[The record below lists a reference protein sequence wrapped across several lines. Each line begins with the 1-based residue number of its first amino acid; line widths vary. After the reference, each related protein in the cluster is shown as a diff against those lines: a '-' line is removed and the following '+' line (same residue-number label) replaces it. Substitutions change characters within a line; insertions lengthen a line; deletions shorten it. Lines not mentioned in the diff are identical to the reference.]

1 MMSCILFI
9 KAARYM
15 DALLSS
21 DFGPL
26 THTAKAQTNPAFPAA
41 QMNPAHEP
49 LAGRVAIVTGGSGGI
64 GSAVATHL
72 ASLGARVVVGYI
84 GDSAPADHLVAS
96 LNSSSAAA
104 DNHREPPRAVA
115 VAVAV
120 DVSDPAQVAQLFDA
134 AEAAF
139 GPDLHVLVAAA
150 GDASYPRIADTSPE
164 QWDRAFG
171 VNARGTFLC
180 CREAARRLARGGAGR
195 IVTFSSSNVA
205 SLRPGYGAYVA
216 TKAAVE
222 AMTKVLAKEL
232 GGTGITANA
241 VAPGPVA
248 TPMFYAGKSEER
260 VAAAARECP
269 MGRVADPADVAP
281 VVGFLCTDAAGWING
296 QVIRVN
302 GGYV

>member
-1 MMSCILFI
+1 MATSNGNGNGSH
-9 KAARYM
+9 AA
-15 DALLSS
+15 AT
-21 DFGPL
+21 P
-26 THTAKAQTNPAFPAA
+26 P
-41 QMNPAHEP
+41 EP
-49 LAGRVAIVTGGSGGI
+49 LRGRVAIVTGGSGGI
-64 GSAVATHL
+64 GAAVTAHL
-72 ASLGARVVVGYI
+72 ASLGARVVVGYV
-84 GDSAPADHLVAS
+84 GDPSPAERLVAS
-96 LNSSSAAA
+96 LNSDDS
-104 DNHREPPRAVA
+104 PPRAAA
-115 VAVAV
+115 VAA
-120 DVSDPAQVAQLFDA
+120 DVSEPEQVASLFDA

-139 GPDLHVLVAAA
+139 GPDLHVVVAAA
-150 GDASYPRIADTSPE
+150 GVQDASYPSIADTTPE
-164 QWDRAFG
+164 QWDAAFA
-171 VNARGTFLC
+171 VNARGAFLC
-180 CREAARRLARGGAGR
+180 CREAARRVARGGGGR

-232 GGTGITANA
+232 AGTGITANS

-248 TPMFYAGKSEER
+248 TPMFYAGKTEER

-269 MGRVADPADVAP
+269 MGRIGQPEDVAK

>member
-1 MMSCILFI
+1 MNSTTTTTPSADGSNSVLL
-9 KAARYM
+9 AA
-15 DALLSS
+15 
-21 DFGPL
+21 GHQQPL
-26 THTAKAQTNPAFPAA
+26 H
-41 QMNPAHEP
+41 
-49 LAGRVAIVTGGSGGI
+49 GRVAIVTGGAGGI
-64 GSAVATHL
+64 GAAVTSHL

-84 GDSAPADHLVAS
+84 GDPAPADNLVAT
-96 LNSSSAAA
+96 LNTTSSGP
-104 DNHREPPRAVA
+104 NRAIA
-115 VAVAV
+115 VCA
-120 DVSDPAQVAQLFDA
+120 DVSDPAQVERLFDA

-139 GPDLHVLVAAA
+139 GAELHIVVAAA
-150 GDASYPRIADTSPE
+150 GFQDAAYPAIADTDPE

-180 CREAARRLARGGAGR
+180 CRQAARRLVRGGRGGR
-195 IVTFSSSNVA
+195 VVTFSSSNVG

-232 GGTGITANA
+232 AGTGITANSL
-241 VAPGPVA
+241 APGPVA

-260 VAAAARECP
+260 VRAVASECP
-269 MGRVADPADVAP
+269 MKRIGEPEDVAP
-281 VVGFLCTDAAGWING
+281 VVGFLCSDAAGWVNG

>member
-1 MMSCILFI
+1 
-9 KAARYM
+9 
-15 DALLSS
+15 
-21 DFGPL
+21 
-26 THTAKAQTNPAFPAA
+26 
-41 QMNPAHEP
+41 MNPAHEP

-84 GDSAPADHLVAS
+84 GDSAPADQLVAS
-96 LNSSSAAA
+96 LNSSSAPAPAPA
-104 DNHREPPRAVA
+104 DNDSRPPPRAVA
-115 VAVAV
+115 VSV

-150 GDASYPRIADTSPE
+150 GVQDASYPRIADTSPE

-180 CREAARRLARGGAGR
+180 CREAARRLSRGGAGR

-269 MGRVADPADVAP
+269 MGRVAEPADVAP

>member
-1 MMSCILFI
+1 MATSNG
-9 KAARYM
+9 
-15 DALLSS
+15 SQ
-21 DFGPL
+21 
-26 THTAKAQTNPAFPAA
+26 HPAA
-41 QMNPAHEP
+41 TPPEP
-49 LAGRVAIVTGGSGGI
+49 LRGRVAIVTGGSGGI
-64 GSAVATHL
+64 GAAVTAHL
-72 ASLGARVVVGYI
+72 ASLGARVVVGYV
-84 GDSAPADHLVAS
+84 GDPAPAEQLVAA
-96 LNSSSAAA
+96 LNSGSGA
-104 DNHREPPRAVA
+104 PRAVA
-115 VAVAV
+115 VGA
-120 DVSDPAQVAQLFDA
+120 DVSDPAQVARLFDA
-134 AEAAF
+134 AQAAF

-150 GDASYPRIADTSPE
+150 GVQDAAYPSIADTMPE

-171 VNARGTFLC
+171 VNARGAFLC

-195 IVTFSSSNVA
+195 IVTFSSSNVG

-232 GGTGITANA
+232 AGTGITANS

-260 VAAAARECP
+260 VAAVARECP
-269 MGRVADPADVAP
+269 MGRIGEPDDVAP

>member
-1 MMSCILFI
+1 MVSEGDMV
-9 KAARYM
+9 
-15 DALLSS
+15 
-21 DFGPL
+21 
-26 THTAKAQTNPAFPAA
+26 FPQQ
-41 QMNPAHEP
+41 QMNNNPPPHELP
-49 LAGRVAIVTGGSGGI
+49 LGGRVAIVTGGSGGI

-84 GDSAPADHLVAS
+84 GDPAPADQLVAA
-96 LNSSSAAA
+96 LN
-104 DNHREPPRAVA
+104 DNKDQPRAVA
-115 VAVAV
+115 VAA
-120 DVSDPAQVAQLFDA
+120 DVSDPAQVARLFDA

-150 GDASYPRIADTSPE
+150 GVQDASYPRIADTSPE
-164 QWDRAFG
+164 QWDHAFG

-248 TPMFYAGKSEER
+248 TPMFFAGKSEER

-269 MGRVADPADVAP
+269 MGRVAEPADVAP

>member
-1 MMSCILFI
+1 MSSPPQYADVSSLL
-9 KAARYM
+9 AAA
-15 DALLSS
+15 DVHQP
-21 DFGPL
+21 PL
-26 THTAKAQTNPAFPAA
+26 D
-41 QMNPAHEP
+41 
-49 LAGRVAIVTGGSGGI
+49 GRVAIVTGGAGGI
-64 GSAVATHL
+64 GAAVTAHL

-84 GDSAPADHLVAS
+84 GDSAPADQLVAS
-96 LNSSSAAA
+96 LNAAAAGSSA
-104 DNHREPPRAVA
+104 PRAVA
-115 VAVAV
+115 VCA
-120 DVSDPAQVAQLFDA
+120 DVSDPVQVERLFDA
-134 AEAAF
+134 AQAAF
-139 GPDLHVLVAAA
+139 GRDLHIVVVAA
-150 GDASYPRIADTSPE
+150 GFQDAAYPAIADTEPE

-180 CREAARRLARGGAGR
+180 CRQAARRLVRGGGGR

-232 GGTGITANA
+232 AGTGITANS

-260 VAAAARECP
+260 VRAVASECP
-269 MGRVADPADVAP
+269 MKRIGEPADVAP
-281 VVGFLCTDAAGWING
+281 VVGFLCSDAAGWING

>member
-1 MMSCILFI
+1 MGSLPQHADVSSLL
-9 KAARYM
+9 AA
-15 DALLSS
+15 A
-21 DFGPL
+21 GGHQPPL
-26 THTAKAQTNPAFPAA
+26 T
-41 QMNPAHEP
+41 
-49 LAGRVAIVTGGSGGI
+49 GRVAIVTGGAGGI
-64 GSAVATHL
+64 GAAVTAHL

-84 GDSAPADHLVAS
+84 GDSAPADQLVAS
-96 LNSSSAAA
+96 LNAAA
-104 DNHREPPRAVA
+104 AAGSSGGPRAVA
-115 VAVAV
+115 VCA
-120 DVSDPAQVAQLFDA
+120 DVSDPAQVEGLFDA
-134 AEAAF
+134 AQAAF
-139 GPDLHVLVAAA
+139 GRDLHIVVAAA
-150 GDASYPRIADTSPE
+150 GFQDAAYPAIADTEPE

-180 CREAARRLARGGAGR
+180 CRQAARRLVRGGGGR
-195 IVTFSSSNVA
+195 IVTFSSSNVG

-232 GGTGITANA
+232 AGTGITANS

-260 VAAAARECP
+260 VRAVASECP
-269 MGRVADPADVAP
+269 MKRIGEPADVAP
-281 VVGFLCTDAAGWING
+281 VVGFLCGDAAGWING

>member
-1 MMSCILFI
+1 LFI
-9 KAARYM
+9 NKKKLLR
-15 DALLSS
+15 AL
-21 DFGPL
+21 
-26 THTAKAQTNPAFPAA
+26 HTADPGSSSSMFPQADA
-41 QMNPAHEP
+41 HPAHEP
-49 LAGRVAIVTGGSGGI
+49 LAGRVAIVTGGAGGI
-64 GSAVATHL
+64 GSAVAAHL
-72 ASLGARVVVGYI
+72 ASLGARVVVGFI
-84 GDSAPADHLVAS
+84 GDPAPADQLVAA
-96 LNSSSAAA
+96 LNNSSPAGNS
-104 DNHREPPRAVA
+104 DPRAVA
-115 VAVAV
+115 VAA
-120 DVSDPAQVAQLFDA
+120 DVSDPAQVARLFDA

-139 GPDLHVLVAAA
+139 GPELHVLVAAA
-150 GDASYPRIADTSPE
+150 GVQDATYPRIADTSPE
-164 QWDRAFG
+164 QWDLAFG
-171 VNARGTFLC
+171 VNTRGTFLC

-195 IVTFSSSNVA
+195 IVTLSSSNVG

-216 TKAAVE
+216 SKAAVE

-232 GGTGITANA
+232 GGMGITANA

-269 MGRVADPADVAP
+269 MGRLAEPADVAP